1 MKIIQKMFNLH
12 IIYIA
17 LLLCNKISVPY
28 WFDIVPL
35 AQILSENPSIKYM
48 KCVDKMACEVAEYQ
62 IEPLMPNKVIFDELF
77 ILSIPQGKVQGRG
90 GYTLIGNKYIKEF
103 AWCDQPSVFTLIPQI
118 RDDKV
123 IKIPGRIAVI
133 STFAH
138 YNFFH
143 FVTEVLSRLALL
155 EMHHIEYDWLY
166 IPYDID
172 MIKKFLT
179 LWGIDPEKIIS
190 PSSDYFCVQAD
201 ELIVPSL
208 FINTSRGFNERG
220 VFTHPYALD
229 YVRNKLVKVSNLQSM
244 NNKGFSEYVFIS
256 RLDTQR
262 HFLNEN
268 EIFKLFEPLGFVSYQ
283 LSNMTIEEQILLFQ
297 NAKIVIGEHG
307 AGLGNMLFC
316 KTGTIIIELYE
327 KLIDFAMWW
336 LAGVCHL
343 ELFDIKTLDFDSSY
357 VLDFRNYDMSQCYSG
372 YYVPLDNIYP
382 VVEML
387 KERLKKD

>member
-1 MKIIQKMFNLH
+1 MNIIKDFFNLN
-12 IIYIA
+12 IIYIVVS
-17 LLLCNKISVPY
+17 LSSEILGGY
-28 WFDIVPL
+28 WFDVVPL
-35 AQILSENPSIKYM
+35 KQILSNNPSIKYI
-48 KCVDKMACEVAEYQ
+48 KCTDKIACEVPKYQ

-77 ILSIPQGKVQGRG
+77 ILSIPDGKVQGRG
-90 GYTLIGNKYIKEF
+90 GYTLIGDKYIKEF
-103 AWCDQPSVFTLIPQI
+103 YWCDQPYIFTLIPKI
-118 RDDKV
+118 PDDQV
-123 IKIPGRIAVI
+123 IKISGRVAVV

-179 LWGIDPEKIIS
+179 LWGIDPRKIIS
-190 PSSDYFCVQAD
+190 PTDNNFCIQAD

-208 FINTSRGFNERG
+208 FINTNRGFNERG

-229 YVRNKLVKVSNLQSM
+229 YIRNKLIMASNLQAM

-262 HFLNEN
+262 HFLNED

-283 LSNMTIEEQILLFQ
+283 LSKMTLEEQISLFQ
-297 NAKIVIGEHG
+297 NAKVVIGEHG
-307 AGLGNMLFC
+307 AGLGNILFC
-316 KTGTIIIELYE
+316 KPGTMVIELYE

-336 LAGVCHL
+336 LAGVCNL
-343 ELFDIKTLDFDSSY
+343 NLFDIKTLDCDSSY
-357 VLDFRNYDMSQCYSG
+357 VLNFRNYDMSQCYAG
-372 YYVPLDNIYP
+372 YHVPLNNIYP
-382 VVEML
+382 IVEML
-387 KERLKKD
+387 KERIKL